1 MIETDLKIKDQFT
14 GHRHVGYVHSDITIE
29 EKPQPYTYEVKH
41 DHIEDTEGLANFY
54 KITDRLINDK
64 LPTLENPPPPPPMR
78 DLTEGKR
85 PNHLSDIPEE
95 MWNENYKPEL
105 PPSFI
110 DKYFNSESLHH
121 AIILGSIVFGLKM
134 IELNWSVIKMF
145 CIENQNYF
153 YLAWALFAVLH
164 INRDI
169 YTSQKKK
176 QENDQIDP
184 NKLPDRKPHLEC

>member
-1 MIETDLKIKDQFT
+1 MQYSMPRDIDFIMLTQEFNPSNMDHFIGETNKSEMPRYSTWNNSPIVENIPTYKD
-14 GHRHVGYVHSDITIE
+14 
-29 EKPQPYTYEVKH
+29 
-41 DHIEDTEGLANFY
+41 
-54 KITDRLINDK
+54 
-64 LPTLENPPPPPPMR
+64 PPPPPPT

-105 PPSFI
+105 QLSFI
-110 DKYFNSESLHH
+110 EKYFNAESLHH